1 MTQAADDDPTLAG
14 SEPIVVRVKKYAICD
29 FRAFPGPELYEFEVN
44 GRNLLVWGE
53 NGSGKSSFY
62 KALQALLDPQN
73 DIPFAH
79 FKNIF
84 SSTPEPF
91 EEGVVSIELDN
102 ATPSVFLWSYGEE
115 RPTDYS
121 FRQIAT
127 RATFLDY
134 RSLLRA
140 QADDEDAFDLF
151 PLLMNVLLRY
161 VPNPATG
168 RQTFYEDWQQVL
180 NFQPSEY
187 PNDDDM
193 DEDEEWPA
201 PEDQLADVAQIF
213 RGQLED
219 YLSDL
224 ETKTN
229 EFLCYFL
236 GRGDSRSSDTT
247 IRFEFPD
254 PVTITQ
260 NSSAYDIDG
269 FCVRLRHTYG
279 GASISTPATFLNEAR
294 LSALSI
300 SLYLAAAK
308 QGSTP
313 ATVTVADQV
322 YALPRLLILDDVLIG
337 LDLSHRLPLLS
348 LLEEH
353 FADWQIVL
361 TTFDRVWFDM
371 ASHHTSQTKKWV
383 RYELYSDLQARG
395 QYVFDVPLLQ
405 PDGEIRKKHPNC
417 NGSKQEYFLAKARE
431 QMNKGNPHA
440 AAMYARAAFETVL
453 KNFCEKQRLA
463 VTYSHDPAKLNTNHF
478 LDPIKKY
485 NKEKKAGFDQV
496 IERVTSFRKSVLNPM
511 SHSSSVTLARR
522 EIEDACEAVQ
532 LFMEVTQKHLSD
544 KKRANSFDDA
554 ETD

>member
-279 GASISTPATFLNEAR
+279 GISISTPATFLNEAR

-313 ATVTVADQV
+313 ATVTIGDQV
-322 YALPRLLILDDVLIG
+322 YELPRLLVLDDVLIG

-348 LLEEH
+348 LLEAH
-353 FADWQIVL
+353 FTDWQIVL
-361 TTFDRVWFDM
+361 TTFDRVWFELAQIHVNDR
-371 ASHHTSQTKKWV
+371 KWAFC
-383 RYELYSDLQARG
+383 EMFHGHQNNGTHS
-395 QYVFDVPLLQ
+395 FDVPYLRSSGTSGLK
-405 PDGEIRKKHPNC
+405 D
-417 NGSKQEYFLAKARE
+417 YFLAQAEAQLADHNWR
-431 QMNKGNPHA
+431 GA
-440 AAMYARAAFETVL
+440 VMYTRVAFEAEV
-453 KNFCEKQRLA
+453 
-463 VTYSHDPAKLNTNHF
+463 
-478 LDPIKKY
+478 
-485 NKEKKAGFDQV
+485 
-496 IERVTSFRKSVLNPM
+496 KSVCARFNLPVPYQLEGNYPDTDEFLRSIESWLKSRGIYPKHLPALEQVKLHRKRVLNAM
-511 SHSSSVTLARR
+511 SHYLPSTLAEN
-522 EIEDACEAVQ
+522 EIRSTIAAIRNLELTKENTVVC
-532 LFMEVTQKHLSD
+532 
-544 KKRANSFDDA
+544 
-554 ETD
+554 